1 MNNKLIVSAI
11 QMVTSASLENNLQ
24 VAGDLIAQAS
34 AQGAQLVALPEYFCM
49 LGKKETDKL
58 DIAETPGS
66 GPIQD
71 FLAECAHKHKIW
83 LSSGSIPMRS
93 PEQGKVF
100 NTQLVFN
107 PQGLQVARYDKI
119 HLFSFERGAESYDE
133 SRGILA
139 GATVQRLDTP
149 DIHLGLSICYDLRFP
164 ELYRAI
170 GVVDLILVPSAF
182 TYTTGQAHWELLL
195 RARAIENQCYVLA
208 PAQGGLHE
216 NGRRTWGHTMLIDPW
231 GEILSVL
238 PEQAGVV
245 TGTIDP
251 MRLSEVR
258 QSLPALR
265 HRTL

>member
-1 MNNKLIVSAI
+1 VNNKLIVSAI

>member
-11 QMVTSASLENNLQ
+11 QMVSGASLENNFQ
-24 VAGDLIAQAS
+24 IAADLISQAA

-71 FLAECAHKHKIW
+71 FLADCAHKHKIW
-83 LSSGSIPMRS
+83 LSSGSIPIIS
-93 PEQGKVF
+93 PTPGKVF
-100 NTQLVFN
+100 NTQLIFN
-107 PQGLQVARYDKI
+107 PAGQQVARYDKI
-119 HLFSFERGAESYDE
+119 HLFSFARGTESYDE

-139 GATVQRLDTP
+139 GETVQRVDTP
-149 DIHLGLSICYDLRFP
+149 IINLGLSICYDLRFP
-164 ELYRAI
+164 ELYRAL
-170 GVVDLILVPSAF
+170 GEVDLILVPSAF

-216 NGRRTWGHTMLIDPW
+216 NGRRTWGHSMLIDPW

-238 PEQAGVV
+238 PEHAGVV

-251 MRLSEVR
+251 VRLSEVR
-258 QSLPALR
+258 QALPALK